1 MQRQQEIE
9 ELEQYGR
16 RLYIIFEQIPA
27 EKYEASDNVLEK
39 IMRISKES
47 GVEISDTIFDRVRRI
62 GEPHVDKTTA
72 NKHVS
77 NIDHV
82 KS

>member
-1 MQRQQEIE
+1 
-9 ELEQYGR
+9 
-16 RLYIIFEQIPA
+16 
-27 EKYEASDNVLEK
+27 
-39 IMRISKES
+39 MRISKES

-77 NIDHV
+77 NMDHV
-82 KS
+82 KF